1 MKRLVVAL
9 LILLTCITCG
19 SGVNSS
25 NAISRHVKKES
36 LQKTVFVGADQLDL
50 LLPKLKGKNIGLVV
64 NQTSV
69 VGKTH
74 LADTLS
80 NLGVGLTKILSP
92 EHGFRGNADAGEHV
106 TDGVDDRTGLPIVS
120 LYGSNRKP
128 TALQLIDVDILVFD
142 IQDVGA
148 RFFTYISTLHYLMEA
163 CAENNKRI
171 IILDRPNPNGYV
183 DGPVRQ
189 PEFKTFLG
197 MHPIPI
203 AHGLTVGE
211 LAQMINGEGWLE
223 GGKKCDLEVIKIK
236 SWKHDDL
243 YSIKIKPSP
252 NMPNDHA
259 IALYPSTCL
268 LEQTSISV
276 GRGTQNPFEVL
287 GSPELKDMPYKFTPV
302 SIDGMAKNPP
312 YENQICFG
320 LDLRNEPAPR
330 KVTLKYLIDLYK
342 ICPDKEKFFGKYF
355 NNISGNKELQEQIK
369 KGMSEDEI
377 RKTWKKDLDAYILMR
392 KNYLL
397 YP

>member
-1 MKRLVVAL
+1 MKRFFLAS

-19 SGVNSS
+19 SGVRSTNASS
-25 NAISRHVKKES
+25 QKE
-36 LQKTVFVGADQLDL
+36 KTSMQINPVVVGAEQLDV
-50 LLPKLKGKNIGLVV
+50 LLPKLKGKSIGLVV

-80 NLGVGLTKILSP
+80 SLGVGLTKIFSP

-106 TDGVDDRTGLPIVS
+106 NDSVDERTGLPIVS

-128 TALQLIDVDILVFD
+128 SAMQLIDVDILVFD

-148 RFFTYISTLHYLMEA
+148 RFFTYISTLHYLMQA
-163 CAENNKRI
+163 CAENNKKI

-203 AHGLTVGE
+203 AHGLTIGE
-211 LAQMINGEGWLE
+211 LAQMINGESWLD
-223 GGKKCDLEVIKIK
+223 GGKKCDIEIVTMK
-236 SWKHDDL
+236 SWKHDDF
-243 YSIKIKPSP
+243 YAIKIKPSP

-287 GSPELKDMPYKFTPV
+287 GNPELKKMPYQFTPV

-312 YENQICFG
+312 YENQVCYGF
-320 LDLRNEPAPR
+320 DLRKEPAPK

-355 NNISGNKELQEQIK
+355 NNISGNKELQEQVK
-369 KGMSEDEI
+369 KGMTEEEI
-377 RKTWKKDLDAYILMR
+377 RKTWKKDLDAYKEMR
-392 KNYLL
+392 KKYLL
-397 YP
+397 YQ